1 MKNQN
6 PQPLSIFNLLDKPSS
21 QLNILN
27 SPQYGIKILQMAL
40 GDTVRWAKTDE
51 GLAFGSIDVTPRITL
66 GKYSDLV
73 SLASYFP
80 PEDTNNNV
88 VSSLSTFD
96 MPGIPPQLV
105 ALQHFLQHFIVL
117 TSNHTLS
124 QTMLFNVVDWMLKNI
139 DASLFSYLFSLKSI
153 AVKIFIRKIFRAVVN
168 SGNTKVA
175 KEIINRG
182 IDLISIHRSG
192 LCHYHTLGE
201 DCMSIAV
208 KNDDNRMVQLLCAAG
223 SLPRIVQFVDH
234 FNKRRLPWETGRL
247 EVLQTLL
254 SFGADPE
261 YLVKDTPRGFPLVDA
276 AKTGNLDAVNML
288 ITAGSGVNVYVQ
300 SYFGT
305 ALQAAVHSENLEL
318 VECLLGWGA
327 DVNVPHGPQYYVQIE
342 KFGYSRCISE
352 FKACA
357 FKTPIQIACERNN
370 IPLVEMLLAHGAPVD
385 LCPLPQTIIDR
396 SEWCVNDP
404 PKYKETKFQT
414 ALQYSVRNRNIFLVR
429 MLLSKR
435 VNPDSTVI
443 PNRGDTPLQMSVR
456 LDYPEITKTLI
467 ESGADVNA
475 APGRINGRT
484 AMQAAAGNGN
494 IQVAQILLSR
504 NANINAPAGYSRG
517 LTALQA
523 AIRHGHPLMAGLLLM
538 SGADINAP
546 PAPIDGLTVI
556 EAAAK
561 SGDLNMIKDLMRQGA
576 ILDSATAESA
586 ILDAISH
593 QNLPMLKLLVEH
605 ATANK
610 SDPEDESIPPIVAA
624 VKLKWVDGVRHLLK
638 MGADINASFYDEWE
652 ACENMNALNAAI
664 MNGDTEMME
673 LLLSNGANLQ
683 WSSSEEPYN
692 DALCHAVYQNSSQ
705 LVFLLLD
712 KYSPS
717 GSISFDPN
725 VLAYAVV
732 YIHNTTTIFETI
744 LNAISKLPKGLYDA
758 HIRNAWDKLADNLD
772 YISKYSSYFVI
783 KAAKLLVMAG
793 AEINSKVGPADET
806 LLQIA
811 VGCGFFDMVEFLV
824 RVGAYIQIPASR
836 DVGTPLQEAIQ
847 APRHQCAYLLLEHG
861 ADVNALPAEIGGVTA
876 LQAAARHGH
885 KDLAVELL
893 ERGADINAPPAKNRG
908 VTALQAAAIKGHINI
923 AIELLQR
930 GAYVAAEAA
939 PLNGRTA
946 IDGAAEHGRENM
958 LQLLLNHYDGDED
971 LKVVCERAAVWAD
984 REWHVEIARWLR
996 EYPGGS
1002 TESL

>member
-1 MKNQN
+1 MQREIKALMLQIMKNQN

-27 SPQYGIKILQMAL
+27 SSQYGTEILQMAL

-153 AVKIFIRKIFRAVVN
+153 AVKIFMRKIFPAVVN
-168 SGNTKVA
+168 SGNTKKA
-175 KEIINRG
+175 LYPELSNLLIISTKDG
-182 IDLISIHRSG
+182 
-192 LCHYHTLGE
+192 YHG
-201 DCMSIAV
+201 
-208 KNDDNRMVQLLCAAG
+208 
-223 SLPRIVQFVDH
+223 
-234 FNKRRLPWETGRL
+234 RRRL

-261 YLVKDTPRGFPLVDA
+261 YLVKDGPRGIPLVDA
-276 AKTGNLDAVNML
+276 AKTGNLDAVKML
-288 ITAGSGVNVYVQ
+288 ITAGSGINVYVP

-342 KFGYSRCISE
+342 KFGYSQYISE

-404 PKYKETKFQT
+404 PKYKETQFQT
-414 ALQYSVRNRNIFLVR
+414 ALQYSVTNRNIFLVR

-456 LDYPEITKTLI
+456 LDYPEITEILI

-484 AMQAAAGNGN
+484 AMQAAAGSGN

-556 EAAAK
+556 EAAAE

-593 QNLPMLKLLVEH
+593 QNLPMLKFLVEH

-673 LLLSNGANLQ
+673 LLLSNDANLQ
-683 WSSSEEPYN
+683 WSSSENPYN
-692 DALCHAVYQNSSQ
+692 DALCHAVYRNSSQ

-725 VLAYAVV
+725 VLAYAVD
-732 YIHNTTTIFETI
+732 YTHNTTTIFETI
-744 LNAISKLPKGLYDA
+744 LNAISKLPKGLYGA
-758 HIRNAWDKLADNLD
+758 HIWNAWDKLADKLD
-772 YISKYSSYFVI
+772 YISKYFAI
-783 KAAKLLVMAG
+783 KAAKLLVKAG

-861 ADVNALPAEIGGVTA
+861 ADVNALPVEIGGVTA

-893 ERGADINAPPAKNRG
+893 ERGSDINAPPAKNCG